1 MSSTRAFVKHL
12 LAGHLAST
20 VAGAG
25 LTFGEAETR
34 CLNPISAPRKQR
46 TRGKTMTVGCN
57 L

>member
-34 CLNPISAPRKQR
+34 CLNPISIVWDCL
-46 TRGKTMTVGCN
+46 KTDQ
-57 L
+57 